1 MKEGVTVIPWS
12 DILHTSW
19 PKIAQILAVLAIFFG
34 FYGIAFAAGARV
46 KGKKQNGLALSLFLA
61 PAIILAMTG
70 LGIPAI
76 QTFMESF
83 KNADSSK
90 WVGLAN
96 YTRAVKDPDIR
107 LAFYNTIAWVAIC
120 PIVVTSL
127 GLSLAT
133 MLNKMKREALAK
145 SLIFMP
151 MAISFV
157 GGSLIWNMMYQYEEP
172 NMPQRGLV
180 GQVMRSLGIPLQ
192 HLLLWTPWNNLFLMV
207 VYVWGFTGFAM
218 VILSAAIKGIPA
230 DIEEAAQLDGATG
243 ITLFR
248 TITVPM
254 VKTTIIV
261 VLTTAMVG
269 TLKLFDVIH
278 TMTGGNFKTD
288 VLSNRMVDEN
298 FVYLNYGRGAS
309 LAVLIFLG
317 VIPIT
322 YYNIRSLR
330 AERKHS

>member
-1 MKEGVTVIPWS
+1 MPVITWS
-12 DILHTSW
+12 SLYASSW
-19 PKIAQILAVLAIFFG
+19 PKIVQIFTVLIIFFG
-34 FYGIAFAAGARV
+34 FYGIAFAAGARI
-46 KGKKQNGLALSLFLA
+46 KGKKQNSLALALFLV
-61 PAIILAMTG
+61 PALILVMTG

-76 QTFMESF
+76 QTFIESF

-90 WVGLAN
+90 WVGFAN
-96 YTRAVKDPDIR
+96 YSNAVKDPDIR
-107 LAFYNTIAWVAIC
+107 LAFMNTIAWVVIC
-120 PIVVTSL
+120 PAIVTTL
-127 GLSLAT
+127 GISLAT
-133 MLNKMKREALAK
+133 MLNKMKREAVAK

-157 GGSLIWNMMYQYEEP
+157 GGSLIWNLMYSYQEQDA
-172 NMPQRGLV
+172 PQTGLI
-180 GQVMRSLGIPLQ
+180 GQFFVWLSIDVK
-192 HLLLWTPWNNLFLMV
+192 HLLLWYPWNNLFLMV
-207 VYVWGFTGFAM
+207 VYIWGFTGFAM
-218 VILSAAIKGIPA
+218 VILSAAIKGIPTE
-230 DIEEAAQLDGATG
+230 IEEAAQLDGATG
-243 ITLFR
+243 VKLFR

-254 VKTTIIV
+254 VRTTIIV

-288 VLSNRMVDEN
+288 VLSNRMFDEN
-298 FVYLNYGRGAS
+298 FVYLNYGRGSA

-330 AERKHS
+330 QERKH

>member
-1 MKEGVTVIPWS
+1 
-12 DILHTSW
+12 
-19 PKIAQILAVLAIFFG
+19 VLAIFFG
-34 FYGIAFAAGARV
+34 FYGIAFAAGARIQ
-46 KGKKQNGLALSLFLA
+46 GKKQNILALSLFLA

-76 QTFMESF
+76 QTFIESF

-96 YTRAVKDPDIR
+96 YTRAVKDPDIL
-107 LAFYNTIAWVAIC
+107 LAFRNTMAWVIISPLVA
-120 PIVVTSL
+120 TSL
-127 GLSLAT
+127 GLALAT

-157 GGSLIWNMMYQYEEP
+157 GGSLIWNLMYQYQEP
-172 NMPQRGLV
+172 NMNQTGLV
-180 GQVMRSLGIPLQ
+180 GQIMKSLGIPLQ
-192 HLLLWTPWNNLFLMV
+192 HLLLWSPWNNLFLMV
-207 VYVWGFTGFAM
+207 VYIWGFTGFGM
-218 VILSAAIKGIPA
+218 VILSAAIKNIPQ
-230 DIEEAAQLDGATG
+230 DIEEAAQLDGASG
-243 ITLFR
+243 LRLFR
-248 TITVPM
+248 TVTVPM

-288 VLSNRMVDEN
+288 VLSNRMFDEH
-298 FVYLNYGRGAS
+298 FVYLNNGRGS
-309 LAVLIFLG
+309 TLAILIFLG
-317 VIPIT
+317 VLPIT
-322 YYNIRSLR
+322 YYNIRSIR
-330 AERKHS
+330 AERNH

>member
-1 MKEGVTVIPWS
+1 MIPWS
-12 DILHTSW
+12 DIVHSSW

-34 FYGIAFAAGARV
+34 FYGIAFAAGARI
-46 KGKKQNGLALSLFLA
+46 KGKKQNGIALSLFLA
-61 PAIILAMTG
+61 PALILAMTG

-76 QTFMESF
+76 QTFLESF

-90 WVGLAN
+90 WVGFAN
-96 YTRAVKDPDIR
+96 YTRAIKDPDIR
-107 LAFYNTIAWVAIC
+107 AAFINTIAWVAIC
-120 PIVVTSL
+120 PIIVTSL
-127 GLSLAT
+127 GLTLAT
-133 MLNKMKREALAK
+133 MLNKMKREAFAK

-180 GQVMRSLGIPLQ
+180 GQIMLWLHIPLQ
-192 HLLLWTPWNNLFLMV
+192 HLILWSPWNNLFLMV
-207 VYVWGFTGFAM
+207 VYIWGFTGFGM
-218 VILSAAIKGIPA
+218 VILSAAIKNIPA

-298 FVYLNYGRGAS
+298 FVYLNYGRGAT

>member
-1 MKEGVTVIPWS
+1 MITWS
-12 DILHTSW
+12 SFFESSF
-19 PKIAQILAVLAIFFG
+19 PKILQILAVLAIFFG
-34 FYGIAFAAGARV
+34 FYGVAFAAGARIQ
-46 KGKKQNGLALSLFLA
+46 GKKQNVLALSLFLA
-61 PAIILAMTG
+61 PALILAMTG

-90 WVGLAN
+90 WVGFAN

-107 LAFYNTIAWVAIC
+107 LAFRNTMLWVIISPLVA
-120 PIVVTSL
+120 TSL
-127 GLSLAT
+127 GLALAT

-157 GGSLIWNMMYQYEEP
+157 GGSLIWNLMYQYQEP
-172 NMPQRGLV
+172 NMNQTGLV
-180 GQVMRSLGIPLQ
+180 GQIMKSLGIPLQ
-192 HLLLWTPWNNLFLMV
+192 HLLLWSPWNNLFLMV
-207 VYVWGFTGFAM
+207 VYIWGFTGFGM
-218 VILSAAIKGIPA
+218 VILSAAIKNIPQ
-230 DIEEAAQLDGATG
+230 DNEEAAQLDGASG
-243 ITLFR
+243 LRLFR
-248 TITVPM
+248 TVTVPM

-288 VLSNRMVDEN
+288 VLSNRMFDEH
-298 FVYLNYGRGAS
+298 FVYLNNGRGS
-309 LAVLIFLG
+309 TLAILIFLG
-317 VIPIT
+317 VLPIT
-322 YYNIRSLR
+322 YYNIRSIR
-330 AERKHS
+330 AERKH

>member
-1 MKEGVTVIPWS
+1 MTWS
-12 DILHTSW
+12 SFLNSSA
-19 PKIAQILAVLAIFFG
+19 PKILQILAVLAIFFG

-46 KGKKQNGLALSLFLA
+46 QGKKQNVLALSLFLV
-61 PAIILAMTG
+61 PALILAAIG

-76 QTFMESF
+76 QTFIESF

-90 WVGLAN
+90 WVGFAN
-96 YTRAVKDPDIR
+96 YTRAFQDPDIR
-107 LAFYNTIAWVAIC
+107 LAFRNTMLWIIIS
-120 PIVVTSL
+120 PIVVTAL
-127 GLSLAT
+127 GLVLAT

-157 GGSLIWNMMYQYEEP
+157 GGSLIWNLMYQYQEP
-172 NMPQRGLV
+172 EMNQTGLV
-180 GQVMRSLGIPLQ
+180 GQIMKSLGIPLQ
-192 HLLLWTPWNNLFLMV
+192 HLLLWSPWNNLFLMV
-207 VYVWGFTGFAM
+207 VYIWGTTGFGM
-218 VILSAAIKGIPA
+218 VILSAAIKNIPS
-230 DIEEAAQLDGATG
+230 DIEEAAQLDGASG
-243 ITLFR
+243 FTLFR
-248 TITVPM
+248 TVTVPM

-288 VLSNRMVDEN
+288 VLSNRMFDEH
-298 FVYLNYGRGAS
+298 FVYLNNGRGS
-309 LAVLIFLG
+309 TLAILIFLG
-317 VIPIT
+317 VLPIT

-330 AERKHS
+330 AERKH

>member
-1 MKEGVTVIPWS
+1 MTWS
-12 DILHTSW
+12 SFINSSG
-19 PKIAQILAVLAIFFG
+19 PKILQILAVLVIFFG

-46 KGKKQNGLALSLFLA
+46 QGKKQNVLALSLFLV
-61 PAIILAMTG
+61 PALILAMTG

-76 QTFMESF
+76 QTFIESF

-90 WVGLAN
+90 WVGFAN
-96 YTRAVKDPDIR
+96 YTRAFKDPDIL
-107 LAFYNTIAWVAIC
+107 LAFRNTMLWIIISPV
-120 PIVVTSL
+120 VVTAL
-127 GLSLAT
+127 GLGLAT

-157 GGSLIWNMMYQYEEP
+157 GGSLIWNLMYQYQEP
-172 NMPQRGLV
+172 EVNQTGLV
-180 GQVMRSLGIPLQ
+180 GQIMKSLGIPLQ
-192 HLLLWTPWNNLFLMV
+192 HLLLWSPWNNLFLMA
-207 VYVWGFTGFAM
+207 VYIWGTTGFGM
-218 VILSAAIKGIPA
+218 VILSAAIKNIPS
-230 DIEEAAQLDGATG
+230 DIEEAAQLDGASG
-243 ITLFR
+243 FTLFR
-248 TITVPM
+248 TVTVPM

-288 VLSNRMVDEN
+288 VLSNRMFDEH
-298 FVYLNYGRGAS
+298 FVYLNNGRGS
-309 LAVLIFLG
+309 TLAILIFLG
-317 VIPIT
+317 VLPIT

-330 AERKHS
+330 AERKH

>member
-1 MKEGVTVIPWS
+1 VIPWS
-12 DILHTSW
+12 EIFTTSW
-19 PKIAQILAVLAIFFG
+19 PKIAQILAVLGIFFG
-34 FYGIAFAAGARV
+34 FYGIAFAAGARIN
-46 KGKKQNGLALSLFLA
+46 GKKQNVLALSLFLA
-61 PAIILAMTG
+61 PGVILALTG
-70 LGIPAI
+70 LGIPAV
-76 QTFMESF
+76 QTFIESF

-90 WVGLAN
+90 WVGFAN
-96 YTRAVKDPDIR
+96 YTRAVQDPDIR
-107 LAFYNTIAWVAIC
+107 AAFYNTISWVVIC
-120 PIVVTSL
+120 PIVVTTL
-127 GLSLAT
+127 GLTLAT
-133 MLNKMKREALAK
+133 MLNKMKREAFAK

-172 NMPQRGLV
+172 NMPQRGLI
-180 GQVMRSLGIPLQ
+180 GQLMKSAGLPLQ
-192 HLLLWTPWNNLFLMV
+192 HLLLWHPWNNLFLMV
-207 VYVWGFTGFAM
+207 VYIWGFTGFAM

-243 ITLFR
+243 IRLFR

-298 FVYLNYGRGAS
+298 FVYLNYGRGAT

-317 VIPIT
+317 VLPIT
-322 YYNIRSLR
+322 YYNVRSLR

>member
-1 MKEGVTVIPWS
+1 MITWS
-12 DILHTSW
+12 TLYASSW
-19 PKIAQILAVLAIFFG
+19 PKIVQILTVLIIFFG
-34 FYGIAFAAGARV
+34 FYGIAFAAGARI
-46 KGKKQNGLALSLFLA
+46 KGKKQNNLALALFLV
-61 PAIILAMTG
+61 PALILVMTG

-76 QTFMESF
+76 QTFIESF

-96 YTRAVKDPDIR
+96 YTNAVKDPDIR
-107 LAFYNTIAWVAIC
+107 LAFMNTIAWVVIC
-120 PIVVTSL
+120 PAIVTTL
-127 GLSLAT
+127 GISLAT

-157 GGSLIWNMMYQYEEP
+157 GGSLIWNLMYSYQEQDA
-172 NMPQRGLV
+172 PQTGLI
-180 GQVMRSLGIPLQ
+180 GQFFVWLNFDVK
-192 HLLLWTPWNNLFLMV
+192 HLLLWYPWNNLFLMV

-218 VILSAAIKGIPA
+218 VILSAAIKGIPSE
-230 DIEEAAQLDGATG
+230 IEEAAQLDGATG
-243 ITLFR
+243 IKLFR

-254 VKTTIIV
+254 VRTTIIV

-288 VLSNRMVDEN
+288 VLSNRMFDEN
-298 FVYLNYGRGAS
+298 FVYLNYGRGSA

-330 AERKHS
+330 QERKH

>member
-1 MKEGVTVIPWS
+1 VIPWS
-12 DILHTSW
+12 EIFTTSW
-19 PKIAQILAVLAIFFG
+19 PKIAQILAVLGIFFG
-34 FYGIAFAAGARV
+34 FYGIAFAAGARI
-46 KGKKQNGLALSLFLA
+46 KGKKQNVLALSLFLA
-61 PAIILAMTG
+61 PGVILALTG
-70 LGIPAI
+70 LGIPAV
-76 QTFMESF
+76 QTFIESF

-90 WVGLAN
+90 WVGFAN
-96 YTRAVKDPDIR
+96 YTRAVQDPDIR
-107 LAFYNTIAWVAIC
+107 AAFYNTISWVVIC

-127 GLSLAT
+127 GLTLAT
-133 MLNKMKREALAK
+133 MLNKMKREAFAK

-172 NMPQRGLV
+172 NMPQRGLIGQLMKSV
-180 GQVMRSLGIPLQ
+180 GLPLQ
-192 HLLLWTPWNNLFLMV
+192 HLLLWHPWNNLFLMV
-207 VYVWGFTGFAM
+207 VYIWGFTGFAM

-243 ITLFR
+243 IRLFR

-298 FVYLNYGRGAS
+298 FVYLNYGRGAT

-317 VIPIT
+317 VLPIT
-322 YYNIRSLR
+322 YYNVRSLR

>member
-1 MKEGVTVIPWS
+1 MITWS
-12 DILHTSW
+12 SFLESSF

-34 FYGIAFAAGARV
+34 FYGIAFAAGARIQ
-46 KGKKQNGLALSLFLA
+46 GKKQNVLALSLFLA

-70 LGIPAI
+70 LGIPAV
-76 QTFMESF
+76 QTFIESF

-96 YTRAVKDPDIR
+96 YTRAVKDPDIL
-107 LAFYNTIAWVAIC
+107 LAFRNTMAWVIISPLVA
-120 PIVVTSL
+120 TSL
-127 GLSLAT
+127 GLALAT

-157 GGSLIWNMMYQYEEP
+157 GGSLIWNLMYQYQEP
-172 NMPQRGLV
+172 NMNQTGLV
-180 GQVMRSLGIPLQ
+180 GQVMKSLGIPLQ
-192 HLLLWTPWNNLFLMV
+192 HLLLWYPWNNLLLMV
-207 VYVWGFTGFAM
+207 VYIWGFTGFGM
-218 VILSAAIKGIPA
+218 VILSAAIKNIPQ
-230 DIEEAAQLDGATG
+230 DIEEAAQLDGASG
-243 ITLFR
+243 FRLFR
-248 TITVPM
+248 TVTVPM

-288 VLSNRMVDEN
+288 VLSNRMFDEH
-298 FVYLNYGRGAS
+298 FVYLNNGRGSA
-309 LAVLIFLG
+309 LAMLIFLG
-317 VIPIT
+317 VLPIT
-322 YYNIRSLR
+322 YYNIRSIR
-330 AERKHS
+330 AERKH